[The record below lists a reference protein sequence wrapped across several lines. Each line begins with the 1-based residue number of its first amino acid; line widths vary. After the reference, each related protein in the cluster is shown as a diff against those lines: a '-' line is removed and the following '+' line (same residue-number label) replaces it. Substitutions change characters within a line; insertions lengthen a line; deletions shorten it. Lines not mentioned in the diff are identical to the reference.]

1 MIQNVGA
8 SWLLNFSLGTVKFIC
23 EFMLHAEN
31 FIPRGGLGQFCSS
44 FISRA
49 NDVICRL
56 QLVGQAFWFSVIHY
70 GNGYSAAYT
79 FPSTETK
86 PQNMCWWDAHM
97 IAKWMEKPRKKKI
110 ILIQVL
116 GGSISMA
123 MRIYVAQA
131 LTLDFKKSQGS
142 TFLFTRSV
150 RFM

>member
-1 MIQNVGA
+1 
-8 SWLLNFSLGTVKFIC
+8 
-23 EFMLHAEN
+23 MLAHRGCWIFPLAQSSSFVNLCCMLKISFHEVD
-31 FIPRGGLGQFCSS
+31 GGLGQFCSS

-110 ILIQVL
+110 VLIQVL

-131 LTLDFKKSQGS
+131 STLDFKKSQSS